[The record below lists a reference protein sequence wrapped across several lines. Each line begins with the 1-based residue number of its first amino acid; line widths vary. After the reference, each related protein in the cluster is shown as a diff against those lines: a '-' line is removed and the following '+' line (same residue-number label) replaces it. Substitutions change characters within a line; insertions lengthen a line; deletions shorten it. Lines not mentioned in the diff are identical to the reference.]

1 MPIAKMRVDKSNTIE
16 AATPTARN
24 KNLIIVKLK
33 NTLRAKIYRRK
44 SN

>member
-16 AATPTARN
+16 APTPTARN
-24 KNLIIVKLK
+24 KNLIVKLK

>member
-16 AATPTARN
+16 AATLTARN
-24 KNLIIVKLK
+24 KNLIVKLK
-33 NTLRAKIYRRK
+33 NTLRVTIYRRK

>member
-16 AATPTARN
+16 AATPTAKN
-24 KNLIIVKLK
+24 KNLIVKLK
-33 NTLRAKIYRRK
+33 NTLRAKIYTRK